1 MKMETETEKNELS
14 VLIGEIFKRDQT
26 ALLTAIVTFSPLAVI
41 VWDDNGCVRAWNPAA
56 ERIFGWSEQEILGKA
71 LPTIPREKQRE
82 FEEINAAVRQ
92 GETVVIKRTQ
102 WLNKN
107 GAAVDVH
114 LSVAPVTGE
123 YGRVEGRF
131 GILADISDHLRREEK
146 LQESEEK
153 YRVILENME
162 EGYHEVD
169 LRGSF
174 TFFNRSFGRIMGY
187 RAEELLGMNYREYAA
202 DEENRKRIFA
212 AYNRVFRTGAPLES
226 FNWDIIRKDGQRR
239 TVEVSASLIRDKD
252 GRPAG
257 FRGIVRDVTERR
269 QNVERLRKALGA
281 TIQAISSLVETR
293 DPYTAGHQ
301 RRVAD
306 LARSIAT
313 ELGLSADRID
323 GLRMAAIIHDIGK
336 ISVPAEILS
345 MPRRLTEIEFNLIK
359 THAEAGYR
367 ILKDIDF
374 PWPICRIILEHH
386 ERMNGSGYPNG
397 LTGDMILMESRILAV
412 ADVVESMASH
422 RPYRASL
429 GLEAALAEITGHKG
443 ELYDAE
449 VVDAC
454 LRLFRERQYQF
465 NLP

>member
-1 MKMETETEKNELS
+1 MSFSSTAACGSAPGGRVYRFKEGAVVPTYEKGTAAGSSPRCVPLSSRLEMKMETETEKNELS

-162 EGYHEVD
+162 EG
-169 LRGSF
+169 
-174 TFFNRSFGRIMGY
+174 
-187 RAEELLGMNYREYAA
+187 
-202 DEENRKRIFA
+202 
-212 AYNRVFRTGAPLES
+212 
-226 FNWDIIRKDGQRR
+226 
-239 TVEVSASLIRDKD
+239 
-252 GRPAG
+252 
-257 FRGIVRDVTERR
+257 
-269 QNVERLRKALGA
+269 
-281 TIQAISSLVETR
+281 
-293 DPYTAGHQ
+293 
-301 RRVAD
+301 
-306 LARSIAT
+306 
-313 ELGLSADRID
+313 
-323 GLRMAAIIHDIGK
+323 
-336 ISVPAEILS
+336 
-345 MPRRLTEIEFNLIK
+345 
-359 THAEAGYR
+359 
-367 ILKDIDF
+367 
-374 PWPICRIILEHH
+374 
-386 ERMNGSGYPNG
+386 
-397 LTGDMILMESRILAV
+397 
-412 ADVVESMASH
+412 
-422 RPYRASL
+422 
-429 GLEAALAEITGHKG
+429 
-443 ELYDAE
+443 
-449 VVDAC
+449 
-454 LRLFRERQYQF
+454 
-465 NLP
+465 

>member
-1 MKMETETEKNELS
+1 
-14 VLIGEIFKRDQT
+14 
-26 ALLTAIVTFSPLAVI
+26 
-41 VWDDNGCVRAWNPAA
+41 
-56 ERIFGWSEQEILGKA
+56 
-71 LPTIPREKQRE
+71 
-82 FEEINAAVRQ
+82 
-92 GETVVIKRTQ
+92 
-102 WLNKN
+102 
-107 GAAVDVH
+107 
-114 LSVAPVTGE
+114 
-123 YGRVEGRF
+123 
-131 GILADISDHLRREEK
+131 
-146 LQESEEK
+146 
-153 YRVILENME
+153 
-162 EGYHEVD
+162 
-169 LRGSF
+169 
-174 TFFNRSFGRIMGY
+174 
-187 RAEELLGMNYREYAA
+187 MNYREYAA